1 MEWIAIGIFC
11 AALLLCIIFDFSIL
25 YALVFGLLVFLLYG
39 RKKGFSWRALSAMS
53 LEGIKT
59 VRNILIT
66 FVLIGIMTAF
76 WRTAGTIPVIVCYAS
91 GLIRPSV
98 FLLMTFLLNSM
109 ISVLTGTCFGTAA
122 TMGVICAAIGTAMG
136 VNPVLTGGAV
146 LSGAIFGD
154 RCSPVSTSALLIAAV
169 TKTDIYDNI
178 RRMVR
183 TAFVPFLL
191 TCAAYA
197 GIGPMLPKD
206 GAVMDLEAI
215 FSRSF
220 RLHWTALIPAIAILL
235 LAALRV
241 NVKLA
246 MSFSILTPIPLS
258 LQLQG
263 VALPELLRAAAVGF
277 APEDAEVARL
287 ISGGGIV
294 SMLRVTCIVCL
305 SSAYSGIF
313 RKTGMLD
320 KIKQLVARLA
330 ARTNAYAASL
340 VTSILTCLVACN
352 QTLTILLTEQLCRDE
367 YTAKEDLAI
376 DLEDSAIVV
385 APLIPWSIAGA
396 VPLAS
401 AAAPTAAL
409 LTAFYLILLPLW
421 RLLRRARIQRK

>member
-1 MEWIAIGIFC
+1 MEYIVLGLFC
-11 AALLLCIIFDFSIL
+11 ISLLLCISLNISII
-25 YALVFGLLVFLLYG
+25 YALLAGLILFMLYG
-39 RKKGFSWRALSAMS
+39 RHKGFSWKS
-53 LEGIKT
+53 LISMAINGIKT
-59 VRNILIT
+59 VSNILIT
-66 FVLIGIMTAF
+66 FILIGVMTAL
-76 WRTAGTIPVIVCYAS
+76 WRASGTIPFIVSKAS
-91 GLIRPSV
+91 TLIRPSV

-246 MSFSILTPIPLS
+246 MSFSILTAIPLS